1 MPGYWPASICF
12 FSPSPLGPPAM
23 LTNVGTQSREANI
36 SFLTVPGL
44 ITPGQRITIGAR
56 MPPSQVVSFPPLK
69 GVVPPSGKVMV
80 SAPLSVV
87 KTTMVL
93 LVCPK
98 SSIFLSTR
106 PMLSS
111 ICFMPASLTPQ
122 SLPPGSPTI
131 AIYLSDST
139 VVMCMRAGL
148 YQIKKGLPVFLG
160 SLRSTQSLTCEE
172 ISSSTVFER
181 SSVSGPSSVPIWFFA
196 VPSGDF
202 IQSTGLRRCQAQAG
216 LGVDGT
222 GNLWNSRDWFLLARR
237 SNALL
242 GRGLVDVGEAHALHR
257 VEVVEVAPELLEP

>member
-12 FSPSPLGPPAM
+12 LSPSPFGPPAM
-23 LTNVGTQSREANI
+23 STNVGSQSSEAKM

-44 ITPGQRITIGAR
+44 MTPGQRITIGAR
-56 MPPSQVVSFPPLK
+56 MPPSQVVSLPPLK

-93 LVCPK
+93 LVCPM

-106 PMLSS
+106 PILSS

-122 SLPPGSPTI
+122 SLPPGSPTM
-131 AIYLSDST
+131 AMYLSDNT

-148 YQIKKGLPVFLG
+148 YQTKNGLLVRRG
-160 SLRSTQSLTCEE
+160 SLRSRKSITLAE

-181 SSVSGPSSVPIWFFA
+181 SSDSGPSSRQVWLLP
-196 VPSGDF
+196 VPSEDLHDRMLRGGVRQVVVLGYTAPGTSGTPGIGVF
-202 IQSTGLRRCQAQAG
+202 LHGGAISCSVGL
-216 LGVDGT
+216 L
-222 GNLWNSRDWFLLARR
+222 LISRKLTCCIASRWYK
-237 SNALL
+237 
-242 GRGLVDVGEAHALHR
+242 
-257 VEVVEVAPELLEP
+257 